1 MVQVKNKCAIF
12 VTAINLTDIKLTD
25 MRFYN
30 RRQELEILGR
40 IWEQSKQNACFTVMV
55 GRRRIGKTSLL
66 LESVKGRK
74 YLYLFVSRTSEPLLC
89 EQFQKDAAQALG
101 IQIFGT
107 ITKFRDLFEQLLI
120 FGTKEHYTLIIDE
133 FQEFANVNS
142 SIFSEIQNLWDQYKG
157 KAKINF
163 IASGSIYS
171 MMMKIFENRKE
182 PLFGRLTSKITLQPF
197 AVNVIKEILNDYNP
211 IYTSED
217 LLCLYMLTGGIPK
230 YIDLLM
236 EAGAT
241 QKSKMLDMVTSPD
254 SPFIGEG
261 KDLLV
266 SEFGKEYG
274 TYFSILQLIASGKN
288 TQSEI
293 DSVIGKNTG
302 AYLANLEREYSLIT
316 KNRPMFSKPE
326 SRKNRWS
333 LNDNYL
339 RFWFRFIF
347 PNQSLIEMGKYD
359 MLREIIDR
367 DYEQYS
373 GLILEKYFRAK
384 IAEEERIT
392 GIGSYWDN
400 KGENEIDII
409 AVNDLDK
416 TAIVA
421 EVKRNPKKID
431 MNILQSK
438 VNSVKELAKCKV
450 ELQGLSLENM

>member
-1 MVQVKNKCAIF
+1 MK
-12 VTAINLTDIKLTD
+12 
-25 MRFYN
+25 FYN
-30 RRQELEILGR
+30 RTEELGILAR
-40 IWEQSKQNACFTVMV
+40 TLEQSKKSSCFTVMV

-66 LESVKGRK
+66 LESVKGQK
-74 YLYLFVSRTSEPLLC
+74 YLYLFVSRKSEPLLC
-89 EQFQKDAAQALG
+89 EQFQKDATDALG
-101 IQIFGT
+101 LHIFGT
-107 ITKFRDLFEQLLI
+107 ITRFKDLFEQLLI
-120 FGTKEHYTLIIDE
+120 FATTAHYTLIIDE
-133 FQEFANVNS
+133 FQEFDNVNS
-142 SIFSEIQNLWDQYKG
+142 SIFSDVQHLWDQYKD

-197 AVNVIKEILNDYNP
+197 AISVTKEILNDYNP
-211 IYTSED
+211 KYKPED
-217 LLCLYMLTGGIPK
+217 LLCLYMLTGGVPK

-236 EAGAT
+236 EAGAVA
-241 QKSKMLDMVTSPD
+241 KDKILDMVVRSD

-261 KDLLV
+261 KELLI

-274 TYFSILQLIASGKN
+274 TYFSILQLIASGKT
-288 TQSEI
+288 TQMEI

-302 AYLANLEREYSLIT
+302 AYLVNLEKEYSLIT
-316 KNRPMFSKPE
+316 KNKPMFAKPE

-359 MLREIIDR
+359 LLREFIDKN
-367 DYEQYS
+367 YEQYS

-384 IAEEERIT
+384 IAEEERVT
-392 GIGSYWDN
+392 HIGSYWDH
-400 KGENEIDII
+400 KGENEIDLI
-409 AVNDLDK
+409 ALNELDK

-431 MNILQSK
+431 MTLLQTKADSIK
-438 VNSVKELAKCKV
+438 KELTKYDV
-450 ELQGLSLENM
+450 ELRGLSMNDM

>member
-1 MVQVKNKCAIF
+1 
-12 VTAINLTDIKLTD
+12 
-25 MRFYN
+25 
-30 RRQELEILGR
+30 
-40 IWEQSKQNACFTVMV
+40 
-55 GRRRIGKTSLL
+55 
-66 LESVKGRK
+66 
-74 YLYLFVSRTSEPLLC
+74 
-89 EQFQKDAAQALG
+89 
-101 IQIFGT
+101 
-107 ITKFRDLFEQLLI
+107 
-120 FGTKEHYTLIIDE
+120 
-133 FQEFANVNS
+133 
-142 SIFSEIQNLWDQYKG
+142 
-157 KAKINF
+157 
-163 IASGSIYS
+163 

-182 PLFGRLTSKITLQPF
+182 PLFGRLTSKITLQSF
-197 AVNVIKEILNDYNP
+197 TVSVIKEILNNYNP
-211 IYTSED
+211 KYTPED
-217 LLCLYMLTGGIPK
+217 LLCLYMLTGGVPK

-236 EAGAT
+236 EAGASK
-241 QKSKMLDMVTSPD
+241 KSKMLDMVTSPD

-266 SEFGKEYG
+266 SEFGKKYG

-316 KNRPMFSKPE
+316 KNKPIFSKPE

-359 MLREIIDR
+359 LLREVIDR
-367 DYEQYS
+367 GYEQYS
-373 GLILEKYFRAK
+373 GLVLEKYFRTK
-384 IAEEERIT
+384 IAKEERIT

-400 KGENEIDII
+400 KGENEIDVI
-409 AVNDLDK
+409 AVNDLNK

-421 EVKRNPKKID
+421 EVKRNSKKID

-438 VNSVKELAKCKV
+438 VHSVKELIKYKV

>member
-1 MVQVKNKCAIF
+1 MK
-12 VTAINLTDIKLTD
+12 
-25 MRFYN
+25 FYN
-30 RRQELEILGR
+30 RIQELEILGR
-40 IWEQSKQNACFTVMV
+40 TWEQSKQSACFTVMV

-66 LESVKGRK
+66 LESVKGTK

-107 ITKFRDLFEQLLI
+107 ITRFRDLFEQLLI

-157 KAKINF
+157 RAKINF

-197 AVNVIKEILNDYNP
+197 AVRVIKEILNDYNP
-211 IYTSED
+211 KYTSED
-217 LLCLYMLTGGIPK
+217 LLCLYMLTGGVPK
-230 YIDLLM
+230 YIALLM

-241 QKSKMLDMVTSPD
+241 KKNKMLDMVTSPD

-261 KDLLV
+261 KDLLA

-288 TQSEI
+288 TQSQI

-359 MLREIIDR
+359 MLREVIDR
-367 DYEQYS
+367 GYEQYS

-384 IAEEERIT
+384 IAEEKRIT
-392 GIGSYWDN
+392 GIGGYWDN
-400 KGENEIDII
+400 KGENEIDVI
-409 AVNDLDK
+409 AINDLNK
-416 TAIVA
+416 TAIAA
-421 EVKRNPKKID
+421 EVKRNSNKID
-431 MNILQSK
+431 MNILQLK
-438 VNSVKELAKCKV
+438 VHSVKELAKYKI

>member
-1 MVQVKNKCAIF
+1 
-12 VTAINLTDIKLTD
+12 
-25 MRFYN
+25 
-30 RRQELEILGR
+30 
-40 IWEQSKQNACFTVMV
+40 MV

-66 LESVKGRK
+66 LESVKGTK

-107 ITKFRDLFEQLLI
+107 ITRFRDLFEQLLI

-157 KAKINF
+157 RAKINF

-197 AVNVIKEILNDYNP
+197 AVRVIKEILNDYNP
-211 IYTSED
+211 KYTSED
-217 LLCLYMLTGGIPK
+217 LLCLYMLTGGVPK
-230 YIDLLM
+230 YIALLM

-241 QKSKMLDMVTSPD
+241 KKNKMLDMVTSPD

-274 TYFSILQLIASGKN
+274 TYFSILQLVASGKN

-359 MLREIIDR
+359 MLREVIDR
-367 DYEQYS
+367 GYEQYS

-384 IAEEERIT
+384 IAEEKRIT

-400 KGENEIDII
+400 KGKNEIDVI
-409 AVNDLDK
+409 AINDLNK
-416 TAIVA
+416 TAIAA
-421 EVKRNPKKID
+421 EVKRNSNKID
-431 MNILQSK
+431 MNILQLK
-438 VNSVKELAKCKV
+438 VHSVKELAKYKI

>member
-1 MVQVKNKCAIF
+1 MK
-12 VTAINLTDIKLTD
+12 
-25 MRFYN
+25 FYN
-30 RRQELEILGR
+30 RTQELNILGR
-40 IWEQSKQNACFTVMV
+40 TWEQSKQSACFTVMV

-66 LESVKGRK
+66 LESVKGTK

-89 EQFQKDAAQALG
+89 QQFQKDAAEALG

-107 ITKFRDLFEQLLI
+107 ITRFRDLFEQLLI
-120 FGTKEHYTLIIDE
+120 FSTKEHYTLIIDE

-142 SIFSEIQNLWDQYKG
+142 SIFSEIQNLWDQYKS

-197 AVNVIKEILNDYNP
+197 AVSVIKEILNDYNP
-211 IYTSED
+211 RYTPED
-217 LLCLYMLTGGIPK
+217 LLCLYMLTGGVPK

-241 QKSKMLDMVTSPD
+241 KKSKMLDMVTSPD
-254 SPFIGEG
+254 SPFISEG

-274 TYFSILQLIASGKN
+274 TYFSILQLIASGKT

-302 AYLANLEREYSLIT
+302 AYLANLEREYSLTT

-333 LNDNYL
+333 LNDN
-339 RFWFRFIF
+339 
-347 PNQSLIEMGKYD
+347 
-359 MLREIIDR
+359 
-367 DYEQYS
+367 
-373 GLILEKYFRAK
+373 
-384 IAEEERIT
+384 
-392 GIGSYWDN
+392 
-400 KGENEIDII
+400 
-409 AVNDLDK
+409 
-416 TAIVA
+416 
-421 EVKRNPKKID
+421 
-431 MNILQSK
+431 
-438 VNSVKELAKCKV
+438 
-450 ELQGLSLENM
+450 

>member
-1 MVQVKNKCAIF
+1 
-12 VTAINLTDIKLTD
+12 
-25 MRFYN
+25 
-30 RRQELEILGR
+30 
-40 IWEQSKQNACFTVMV
+40 
-55 GRRRIGKTSLL
+55 
-66 LESVKGRK
+66 
-74 YLYLFVSRTSEPLLC
+74 
-89 EQFQKDAAQALG
+89 
-101 IQIFGT
+101 
-107 ITKFRDLFEQLLI
+107 
-120 FGTKEHYTLIIDE
+120 
-133 FQEFANVNS
+133 
-142 SIFSEIQNLWDQYKG
+142 
-157 KAKINF
+157 
-163 IASGSIYS
+163 
-171 MMMKIFENRKE
+171 MMKIFENRKE
-182 PLFGRLTSKITLQPF
+182 PLFGRLTSKITLQSF
-197 AVNVIKEILNDYNP
+197 TVSVIKEILNNYNP
-211 IYTSED
+211 KYTPED
-217 LLCLYMLTGGIPK
+217 LLCLYMLTGGVPK

-241 QKSKMLDMVTSPD
+241 KKSKMLDMVTSPD

-266 SEFGKEYG
+266 SEFGKKYG

-316 KNRPMFSKPE
+316 KNKPIFSKPE

-359 MLREIIDR
+359 LLREVIDR
-367 DYEQYS
+367 GYEQYS
-373 GLILEKYFRAK
+373 GLVLEKYFRTK
-384 IAEEERIT
+384 IAKEERIT

-400 KGENEIDII
+400 KGENEIDVI
-409 AVNDLDK
+409 AVNDLNK

-421 EVKRNPKKID
+421 EVKRNSKKID

-438 VNSVKELAKCKV
+438 VHSVKELIKYKV